1 MAGDDLVG
9 LRLGPG
15 AAGATQERFGSH
27 APRLAH
33 RSVDVY
39 FTFVHRNIQFR
50 CMIDLRRVHVLRVV
64 DQLGTVTAAARSLHL
79 TPSAVSQQLRQL
91 ARELDLPLLEPDGR
105 RIRLTPAAHA
115 LLRHADDLA
124 ARWEHA
130 QSELQDHSEWVGGVL
145 RLSGFPSSLDM
156 VVAPAA
162 EHLRLGEPRLTV
174 RICEVETAEAF
185 ERLMVGDVDI
195 AVIVP
200 NLGGPTADDPR
211 FEQERLLDEPQDLL
225 VPLDHPLA
233 GRADAVLEEA
243 AHDPWVLAAPGS
255 CDQHELALVAC
266 AAAGFSPA
274 IAHEVREWSA
284 VASLV
289 AHGLGVC
296 LMPRLVRIPA
306 ELPIARVPLRDAPT
320 PRRRLLSCTR
330 RGSRHQRHIA
340 LGLQALTTVAHT
352 ATTSTT
358 STTIQPD
365 ARRRHTPGG
374 RAGPFTSG

>member
-1 MAGDDLVG
+1 MAGDDLAR

-15 AAGATQERFGSH
+15 AAGATQDRVGIH
-27 APRLAH
+27 APRLVH
-33 RSVDVY
+33 RTIDVY
-39 FTFVHRNIQFR
+39 FTFVHRNVQFC

-64 DQLGTVTAAARSLHL
+64 DQLGTVTAAAQSLHL

-91 ARELDLPLLEPDGR
+91 ARELDLPLLEPEGR

-124 ARWEHA
+124 ARWERA
-130 QSELQDHSEWVGGVL
+130 QGELQDHAEWVGGVL

-162 EHLRLGEPRLTV
+162 EHLRISEPRLTV
-174 RICEVETAEAF
+174 RLCEVETADAF
-185 ERLMVGDVDI
+185 EQLLVGDVDI
-195 AVIVP
+195 AIIVP

-211 FEQERLLDEPQDLL
+211 FEQQPLLDEPQDLL

-255 CDQHELALVAC
+255 CDQYELALVAC

-274 IAHEVREWSA
+274 VVHEAKEWSA

-296 LMPRLVRIPA
+296 LMPRLVRIPT

-340 LGLQALTTVAHT
+340 LGLEALTAAART

-358 STTIQPD
+358 PTVIHPT
-365 ARRRHTPGG
+365 G
-374 RAGPFTSG
+374 